1 MDYQKILEDIY
12 TEVKPYRR
20 AGHQADYIPALER
33 VNPDQF
39 GMSLTTVDGRSF
51 HVAESE
57 VRFSIQSISKVY
69 SLALCLSLRGE
80 KLWERVGKEP
90 SGNAFN
96 SIVQLE
102 YEDGIPRNPFIN
114 AGALVTA
121 DILVSCLEY
130 PEGDFL
136 RFVRALAGDD
146 SIGANP
152 EVAESEYLTSHLNQS
167 IAHMLKYHGN
177 LENEVDRVIR
187 FYLMMCSVEMN
198 CRQLAQSFLPFAHCH
213 HPFNWLTR

>member
-1 MDYQKILEDIY
+1 MDYQKVLEDIY

-90 SGNAFN
+90 
-96 SIVQLE
+96 
-102 YEDGIPRNPFIN
+102 
-114 AGALVTA
+114 
-121 DILVSCLEY
+121 
-130 PEGDFL
+130 
-136 RFVRALAGDD
+136 
-146 SIGANP
+146 
-152 EVAESEYLTSHLNQS
+152 
-167 IAHMLKYHGN
+167 
-177 LENEVDRVIR
+177 
-187 FYLMMCSVEMN
+187 
-198 CRQLAQSFLPFAHCH
+198 
-213 HPFNWLTR
+213 WLTR

>member
-1 MDYQKILEDIY
+1 MDYQKVLEDIY

-102 YEDGIPRNPFIN
+102 
-114 AGALVTA
+114 
-121 DILVSCLEY
+121 
-130 PEGDFL
+130 
-136 RFVRALAGDD
+136 
-146 SIGANP
+146 
-152 EVAESEYLTSHLNQS
+152 
-167 IAHMLKYHGN
+167 
-177 LENEVDRVIR
+177 
-187 FYLMMCSVEMN
+187 
-198 CRQLAQSFLPFAHCH
+198 
-213 HPFNWLTR
+213 

>member
-167 IAHMLKYHGN
+167 SPHA
-177 LENEVDRVIR
+177 EVSWQSRKRGGPRDSLLPDDVFRRDELPPAGPV
-187 FYLMMCSVEMN
+187 LPALCPLPPPL
-198 CRQLAQSFLPFAHCH
+198 QLLRP
-213 HPFNWLTR
+213 

>member
-20 AGHQADYIPALER
+20 AGHQADYIPVLER

-102 YEDGIPRNPFIN
+102 YEDGIPRNPFI
-114 AGALVTA
+114 
-121 DILVSCLEY
+121 
-130 PEGDFL
+130 
-136 RFVRALAGDD
+136 
-146 SIGANP
+146 
-152 EVAESEYLTSHLNQS
+152 
-167 IAHMLKYHGN
+167 
-177 LENEVDRVIR
+177 
-187 FYLMMCSVEMN
+187 
-198 CRQLAQSFLPFAHCH
+198 QLSQV
-213 HPFNWLTR
+213 NKI

>member
-90 SGNAFN
+90 SGNALILLYNWNMRTAFRA
-96 SIVQLE
+96 
-102 YEDGIPRNPFIN
+102 IPLSMRELWSRPI
-114 AGALVTA
+114 
-121 DILVSCLEY
+121 S
-130 PEGDFL
+130 
-136 RFVRALAGDD
+136 
-146 SIGANP
+146 
-152 EVAESEYLTSHLNQS
+152 
-167 IAHMLKYHGN
+167 
-177 LENEVDRVIR
+177 
-187 FYLMMCSVEMN
+187 
-198 CRQLAQSFLPFAHCH
+198 
-213 HPFNWLTR
+213 W

>member
-1 MDYQKILEDIY
+1 MDYQKVLEDIY

-90 SGNAFN
+90 SGNA
-96 SIVQLE
+96 SILLSNWNMRTAFRA
-102 YEDGIPRNPFIN
+102 IPLSMRELWSRLI
-114 AGALVTA
+114 
-121 DILVSCLEY
+121 S
-130 PEGDFL
+130 
-136 RFVRALAGDD
+136 
-146 SIGANP
+146 
-152 EVAESEYLTSHLNQS
+152 
-167 IAHMLKYHGN
+167 
-177 LENEVDRVIR
+177 
-187 FYLMMCSVEMN
+187 
-198 CRQLAQSFLPFAHCH
+198 
-213 HPFNWLTR
+213 W

>member
-1 MDYQKILEDIY
+1 MDYQKVLEDIY

-130 PEGDFL
+130 PRATSCALSVRWRVMTVLERIRRWL
-136 RFVRALAGDD
+136 RA
-146 SIGANP
+146 SILP
-152 EVAESEYLTSHLNQS
+152 PISTS
-167 IAHMLKYHGN
+167 
-177 LENEVDRVIR
+177 R
-187 FYLMMCSVEMN
+187 
-198 CRQLAQSFLPFAHCH
+198 
-213 HPFNWLTR
+213 